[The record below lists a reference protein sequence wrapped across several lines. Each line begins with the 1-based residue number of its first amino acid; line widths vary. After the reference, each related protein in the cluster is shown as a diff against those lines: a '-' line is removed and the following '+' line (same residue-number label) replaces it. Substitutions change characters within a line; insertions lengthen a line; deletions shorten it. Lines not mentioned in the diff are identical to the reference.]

1 MSEKKLRL
9 AVIHPEAGVSSS
21 GGSQL
26 NAIELS
32 EVLSERFEL
41 NLLSAKHCGD
51 FSKVIPCIPRSHV
64 KKWQKIGLIDR
75 ILSFFFTYPGLFI
88 ESASSFI
95 TYTCYLLF
103 KKYDV
108 LYPNNDYGGLA
119 VSSIIRKLKGTPFI
133 YTEHA
138 GLKGDGAVMARDL
151 KFKPDCFIVFN
162 YEMYEKAKSLSPS
175 QRIEIIP
182 NGVDLKKFSDFGE
195 IYHHNLPGKVVLYVA
210 SLLKENLKRLELT
223 ISAVEK
229 MDDVSL
235 LVCGSGQDKPH
246 YESLASKLIE
256 TSRFKIISVEFNEM
270 PSVYRSADVFTLPSK
285 DEPFGRVYLE
295 AMACGLPV
303 VATDDSMRRQLV
315 GEAGYVCDVE
325 EVDIYKETLQK
336 ALNRE
341 WGDLP
346 IRQAEK
352 YGLTSVADQY
362 EKIIRSV
369 AR

>member
-1 MSEKKLRL
+1 VSEKKLKL

-32 EVLSERFEL
+32 EVLAEHFEL
-41 NLLSAKHCGD
+41 NLLSAKYCRE
-51 FSKVIPCIPRSHV
+51 FSKVIPCIPRSLV
-64 KKWQKIGLIDR
+64 KKWQRFGLIDR
-75 ILSFFFTYPGLFI
+75 FLSFFFTYPGLVI

-103 KKYDV
+103 KRYDV
-108 LYPNNDYGGLA
+108 LYPNNDYGGLS
-119 VSSIIRKLKGTPFI
+119 VSYIIRKLKGTPFI

-138 GLKGDGAVMARDL
+138 GLKGEGAVMERDL

-162 YEMYEKAKSLSPS
+162 HEMYERAKILSPT

-182 NGVDLKKFSDFGE
+182 NGVDLKKFSHLGDRYKHG
-195 IYHHNLPGKVVLYVA
+195 LPGRVVLYVA

-223 ISAVEK
+223 ISSVEK
-229 MDDVSL
+229 MDGVSL
-235 LVCGSGQDKPH
+235 LVCGSGQDKPY
-246 YESLASKLIE
+246 YESLASKLIDD
-256 TSRFKIISVEFNEM
+256 SRFKIVSVDFDEM
-270 PSVYRSADVFTLPSK
+270 PNVYRAADVFTLPSK

-315 GEAGYVCDVE
+315 GEAGYVCEVEDVDKYSE
-325 EVDIYKETLQK
+325 SLQK
-336 ALNRE
+336 ALDRD

-346 IRQAEK
+346 IQQAEK
-352 YGLTSVADQY
+352 YSLTSVAAQY

-369 AR
+369 AS